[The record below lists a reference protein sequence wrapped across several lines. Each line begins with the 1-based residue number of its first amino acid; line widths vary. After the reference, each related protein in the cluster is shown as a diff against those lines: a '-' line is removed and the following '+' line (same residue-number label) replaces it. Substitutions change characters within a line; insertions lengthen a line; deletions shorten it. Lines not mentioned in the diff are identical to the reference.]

1 MSVETPAVTPELDHW
16 HRLDRR
22 MLLIRP
28 VLDLVKSLPVLVGTV
43 ILGRGNDWEWFGL
56 GITALTV
63 LIGVSHV
70 LTSRYRIAD
79 GQVEWTTGLLLRK
92 HRAIPLDRIRTVDV
106 TSEPKHRLFSLSA
119 VRIGTGRH
127 SSAQG
132 ANKDQLVL
140 DAVSQT
146 EAHRLR
152 TVLLHRKEVVTESAP
167 PPEQV
172 VAEVDRKWLRY
183 APFTLSGLAV
193 VGAVFAAVWHFA
205 HQLNI
210 DPETVGPLRDLMDD
224 LANTAVW
231 LIVVIAAVALLVVV
245 SLLSVG
251 GYVLSFWNFRLTR
264 ETEGTL
270 HVRRGLITTRSVSIE
285 EERLRGVE
293 VKEPLPL
300 RIAGGARL
308 TAIAG
313 GLREGKGGDKG
324 GGLLLPPAPVG
335 RVHEVAAEVLRENV
349 DPATVPLAR
358 HPRRALARRL
368 TRAVN
373 GVLILAAAL
382 FGLAWIDFLP
392 SWMWQAAL
400 VMVPLAAL
408 VGWDRYRNLGHA
420 IVGRYLVSR
429 SGSLARATVA
439 IRREGL
445 IGIVVS
451 RSFFQRRAGLITV
464 TAPIA
469 AGKGA
474 YQVVDVGEADGL
486 AMAEQAAPGLL
497 TPFLVRTPQR

>member
-1 MSVETPAVTPELDHW
+1 MSTEAPPDTGVGQW

-28 VLDLVKSLPVLVGTV
+28 VLDVVKSLPVLIGTV
-43 ILGRGNDWEWFGL
+43 ILGRGNGWEWFGL
-56 GITALTV
+56 GVTALTV
-63 LIGVSHV
+63 LVGVSHV
-70 LTSRYRIAD
+70 LTSRYRVAD

-127 SSAQG
+127 SVAQG
-132 ANKDQLVL
+132 AGNDQLVL
-140 DAVSQT
+140 DAVSRT
-146 EAHRLR
+146 EALRLR
-152 TVLLHRKEVVTESAP
+152 TVLLHRKETSPEAEAAP
-167 PPEQV
+167 QEQV
-172 VAEVDRKWLRY
+172 VAEVDRRWVRY

-210 DPETVGPLRDLMDD
+210 APENVGPLRDLLDD
-224 LANTAVW
+224 LANTALW
-231 LIVVIAAVALLVVV
+231 LIVVVAAVALLVVV

-251 GYVLSFWNFRLTR
+251 GYVLSFWNFKLTR
-264 ETEGTL
+264 ESEGTL

-335 RVHEVAAEVLRENV
+335 RVHEVAAEVLRENF
-349 DPATVPLAR
+349 DPATVSLNR
-358 HPRRALARRL
+358 HPRRALTRRL
-368 TRAVN
+368 TRAIG
-373 GVLILAAAL
+373 GVLLLAAVL

-392 SWMWQAAL
+392 SWMWQVAL
-400 VMVPLAAL
+400 GLVPFAAL

-445 IGIVVS
+445 TGIVVS

-469 AGKGA
+469 AGKGG
-474 YQVVDVGEADGL
+474 YQVVDVGESAGL
-486 AMAEQAAPGLL
+486 AMAERAAPGLL
-497 TPFLVRTPQR
+497 TPFLRRDAQR